1 MHQRIWEKVAQR
13 KSKINVLALRAME
26 KQKGNEL
33 GLLWKKSVAWDSMTK
48 KQKLIAIWFSLSF
61 VGVGVFG
68 CSEWWITV
76 LALVNFVAA
85 ASCAVKYIPIPEED

>member
-1 MHQRIWEKVAQR
+1 
-13 KSKINVLALRAME
+13 
-26 KQKGNEL
+26 
-33 GLLWKKSVAWDSMTK
+33 MTK

-68 CSEWWITV
+68 CSEWWITI